1 MQKCKKIIHA
11 SVYPSVTSRKPKV
24 DERDGQM
31 YSFMTRSEME
41 CDIKNGRFLEH
52 GEYDG
57 NLYGTKINSIHEV
70 IETAKICILDVN
82 PQVEE
87 ASHMYSLF
95 LYVSVPL
102 PCKPPSTFV
111 LQCIQTNY
119 VQLGATEV
127 FSGWAHHQYINKMDL
142 LTISIT
148 RWKHSTNLI

>member
-1 MQKCKKIIHA
+1 MFMILSLHFTRCLYSNCANDQFPA
-11 SVYPSVTSRKPKV
+11 SLYPSVTSRKPKV

-70 IETAKICILDVN
+70 IETGKICILDVN

-87 ASHMYSLF
+87 AHICALTFFHF
-95 LYVSVPL
+95 LSA
-102 PCKPPSTFV
+102 
-111 LQCIQTNY
+111 CISC
-119 VQLGATEV
+119 LC
-127 FSGWAHHQYINKMDL
+127 FSPI
-142 LTISIT
+142 
-148 RWKHSTNLI
+148 

>member
-1 MQKCKKIIHA
+1 MC
-11 SVYPSVTSRKPKV
+11 SVTSRKPKV

-87 ASHMYSLF
+87 APLCTRFHFYLLF
-95 LYVSVPL
+95 VMFSNVNDLII
-102 PCKPPSTFV
+102 KFD
-111 LQCIQTNY
+111 IQTTY
-119 VQLGATEV
+119 VQLVA
-127 FSGWAHHQYINKMDL
+127 A
-142 LTISIT
+142 
-148 RWKHSTNLI
+148 